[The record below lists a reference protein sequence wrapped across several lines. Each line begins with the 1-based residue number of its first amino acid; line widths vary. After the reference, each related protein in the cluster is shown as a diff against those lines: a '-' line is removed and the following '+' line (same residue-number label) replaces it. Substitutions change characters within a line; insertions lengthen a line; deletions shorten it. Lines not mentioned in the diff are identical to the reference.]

1 MVGPDDLLPVLRQ
14 MNRCPYCGHRCH
26 GRTCQYHTHLTRIE
40 RRMVIFDPYPA
51 MLTALWREDEQTRKG
66 KAI

>member
-1 MVGPDDLLPVLRQ
+1 